1 MKRKQSRRNLA
12 SKLTRA
18 ADGQTCM
25 IRLPGCLHDYGVVLA
40 HYRLAGT
47 CGTGCKPP
55 DYLGAFACYSCH
67 KIVDSTHDETIRLAH
82 AEGIMRTQIYF
93 VAVGLLKF

>member
-1 MKRKQSRRNLA
+1 MKRARRNQP

-18 ADGQTCM
+18 ANGESCM

-47 CGTGCKPP
+47 CGTGLKPP
-55 DYLGAFACYSCH
+55 DYLGAFGCSRCH
-67 KIVDSTHDETIRLAH
+67 AIVDSTHDEVIRLAH
-82 AEGIMRTQIYF
+82 AEGVLRTQIHL
-93 VAVGLLKF
+93 VAIGILKF

>member
-1 MKRKQSRRNLA
+1 MKALRRNQE
-12 SKLTRA
+12 SKLTRV

-47 CGTGCKPP
+47 CGTGLKPP
-55 DYLGAFACYSCH
+55 DYQAAFGCAHCH
-67 KIVDSTHDETIRLAH
+67 KIVDSTHDESIRLVH
-82 AEGIMRTQIYF
+82 AEGVMRTQIYF
-93 VAVGLLKF
+93 FAVGLLKF